1 MASTNKTENFELN
14 QWLGSDVPQRV
25 DFNEDNRIIDEALYA
40 HMNDMSLHTT
50 ELDKMQ
56 NASYAYVGNGA
67 ATQVL
72 EMPFEPHGVFVMAT
86 NHCPISINGNTK
98 KWYFSVGVK
107 GLVTGNVLING
118 RNVTVKQ
125 GTPSSTNQEVPALNE
140 NGELYAIIA
149 LRSVAGDE
157 PQE

>member
-1 MASTNKTENFELN
+1 MASTNKTENFQLN

-25 DFNEDNRIIDEALYA
+25 DFNEDNRIIDEALNA
-40 HMNDMSLHTT
+40 HISDMSLHTT

-56 NASYAYVGNGA
+56 NASFSYFGTGS

-86 NHCPISINGNTK
+86 NHCPISINSNTK
-98 KWYFSVGVK
+98 KWYIGVGVK
-107 GLVTGNVLING
+107 GVNSGNVLING

-125 GTPSSTNQEVPALNE
+125 GTPSSSNPEAPALNE
-140 NGELYAIIA
+140 NGELYALIA
-149 LRSVAGDE
+149 FRSVAGDE
-157 PQE
+157 E